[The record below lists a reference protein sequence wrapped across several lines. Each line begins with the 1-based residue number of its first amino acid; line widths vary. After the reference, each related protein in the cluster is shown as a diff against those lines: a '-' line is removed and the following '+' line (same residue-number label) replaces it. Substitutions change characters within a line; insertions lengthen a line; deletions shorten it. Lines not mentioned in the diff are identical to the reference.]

1 MEKIYVYDFDKTIYD
16 GDSSID
22 FFKFCF
28 INYIRVWK
36 YIPLIVFNLILYMVN
51 AISAKK
57 FKERFFSFLIE
68 FDNVDE
74 LVESFWLLNKNK
86 IYKYFDDQINLDNR
100 LPIYIISASPEFLLY
115 GYTKNINNL
124 YLIATKM
131 DKKTGKIY
139 GENCKGN
146 EKLNRLPKNIKMIK
160 FFSDSYSDRFL
171 AAKADNSFICW
182 KGNLIPWSD
191 EKFKRK
197 KIKKIALGTVVLCSI
212 ITFILYLY
220 VITR

>member
-100 LPIYIISASPEFLLY
+100 LPIYIISASPEFLLKPY
-115 GYTKNINNL
+115 ML
-124 YLIATKM
+124 L
-131 DKKTGKIY
+131 
-139 GENCKGN
+139 
-146 EKLNRLPKNIKMIK
+146 
-160 FFSDSYSDRFL
+160 
-171 AAKADNSFICW
+171 SF
-182 KGNLIPWSD
+182 
-191 EKFKRK
+191 
-197 KIKKIALGTVVLCSI
+197 
-212 ITFILYLY
+212 
-220 VITR
+220 VIFCIE